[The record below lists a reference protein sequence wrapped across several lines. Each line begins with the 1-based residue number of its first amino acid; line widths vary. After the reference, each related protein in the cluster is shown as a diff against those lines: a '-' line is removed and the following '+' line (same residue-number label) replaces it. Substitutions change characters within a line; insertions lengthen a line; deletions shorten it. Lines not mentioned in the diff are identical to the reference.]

1 MIKEHNYTSVLLLIF
16 IQLLKPFLD
25 QVLQAYIS
33 CGVYLQSKLP
43 LESMTLQCLSAVD
56 PIARGHSKTGHLLR
70 RLAEMFTKFL
80 PADVD
85 VQQEVSWI
93 MHFPNVSM

>member
-1 MIKEHNYTSVLLLIF
+1 MIKEHNYTSVLLPIF
-16 IQLLKPFLD
+16 IQLLKPLLD
-25 QVLQAYIS
+25 QVLQGYIT
-33 CGVYLQSKLP
+33 CGEYLQSKLP

-56 PIARGHSKTGHLLR
+56 PIARGHSKTGRLLR
-70 RLAEMFTKFL
+70 RLVEMLNQFL